1 MATADKKKNP
11 EKTAPKKK
19 TSTPSRKKKAAPNP
33 DPKASEPEKT
43 ADDSIQCIGTG
54 CLEII
59 ERKPAKATG
68 KPPILFI
75 HGAFISAKCWEVYY
89 LDYFAEKGYHAI
101 AISLSGHGASK
112 GGDKLYT
119 LAISDYVKDVASVI
133 ATMDQEPILVGH
145 SMGGLI
151 IQDYLKLPGSRA
163 KAAVLMASSPPEGL
177 SRTAPTMLFQH
188 PASCMKLNMINMLP
202 RSMWAEFISA
212 EELRDIFFSKLTS
225 LESIMR
231 FLPMFQHESPM
242 AIFEM
247 TFFDLFTIRKIN
259 VPIFVMGGENDI
271 IIPPGFVKY
280 TASFYNT
287 KPVVLENEG
296 HAIMLSDDWKTGAD
310 RIIKWLDEIGL

>member
-1 MATADKKKNP
+1 MAIQDKDKSP
-11 EKTAPKKK
+11 EKSGPKKK
-19 TSTPSRKKKAAPNP
+19 TSSPARKKSSSEDPGQKNIKA
-33 DPKASEPEKT
+33 EKQIE
-43 ADDSIQCIGTG
+43 AEAFCQKMGN
-54 CLEII
+54 LEII
-59 ERKPAKATG
+59 ERKPSKATG

-112 GGDKLYT
+112 GGDRLYT
-119 LAISDYVKDVASVI
+119 LAISDYVQDVASII

-151 IQDYLKLPGSRA
+151 IQDYLKLPGSRT

-177 SRTAPTMLFQH
+177 SRTAPTMFFQH
-188 PASCMKLNMINMLP
+188 PVSCMKLNMINMVP
-202 RSMWAEFISA
+202 RSMWGDFIS
-212 EELRDIFFSKLTS
+212 EEEIRDIFFSKLTS
-225 LESIMR
+225 LESIKG

-259 VPIFVMGGENDI
+259 IPIFVMGGENDI

-287 KPVVLENEG
+287 KPVILENEG

-310 RIIKWLDEIGL
+310 RIIRWLDEIGL